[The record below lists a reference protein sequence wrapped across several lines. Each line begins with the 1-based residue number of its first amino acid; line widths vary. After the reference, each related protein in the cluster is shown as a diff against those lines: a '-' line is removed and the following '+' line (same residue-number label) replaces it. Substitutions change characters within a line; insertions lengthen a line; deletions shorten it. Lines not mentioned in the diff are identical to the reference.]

1 MIFDNT
7 NLFLNLKFINIKK
20 LIDNLMKKI
29 KIIDNRVVLEK
40 DE

>member
-1 MIFDNT
+1 MILNNT
-7 NLFLNLKFINIKK
+7 NLFLNLKFIYIKK

>member
-7 NLFLNLKFINIKK
+7 NLFLNLKFIYIKK

>member
-1 MIFDNT
+1 MIFNNA
-7 NLFLNLKFINIKK
+7 NLFLNLKFIYIKI